1 VIYKEKIIGIRKYEK
16 VKKKYMNSI
25 RITVYCF
32 VTLLNSSM
40 TVHVGGFF
48 FFFLGTICFAFWA
61 LFCFVILFYL
71 KKPITLIYMAFF
83 FKSVL

>member
-48 FFFLGTICFAFWA
+48 FFFWVLSA
-61 LFCFVILFYL
+61 LHFGLFFVLLFYF
-71 KKPITLIYMAFF
+71 I
-83 FKSVL
+83 

>member
-25 RITVYCF
+25 RIIVYCY

-48 FFFLGTICFAFWA
+48 FFFFWVLSA
-61 LFCFVILFYL
+61 LHFGLFFVLLFYF
-71 KKPITLIYMAFF
+71 I
-83 FKSVL
+83 